1 MAEQSNSQGYSS
13 SLSTVSS
20 NLSDSAANL
29 QANLS
34 TQGRRP
40 IIIRDAQQRAMLH
53 NIRDSLAH
61 LQKASLPSPGSDTS
75 GASGTSTPNKESLS
89 GKDGTSKRNVNYT
102 STALAEIRKSL
113 QTFKKDEH
121 SKDTDLELEATAK
134 VNVKELIQQIC
145 PAENRNGLQ
154 SKFGGLVG
162 PPAIHSPGGKT
173 EKPKNEILATN
184 NGAISPPPPLPPRSR
199 VLTTPP
205 PPLPPREAIS
215 QARGSVRGAS
225 PSQAASTV
233 TSHSAANTVP
243 SATPPSSLE
252 QLAEQTGLST
262 QEIHSILLQHSQ
274 SLQSTKRTQ
283 PVPPPPAQMSP
294 SYHEQY
300 TPNMDHRQH
309 QPTAIN
315 MSSQYPIAVP
325 HHREPASPIQ
335 NGNQP
340 PPPNYS
346 SPHLVNA
353 ATPPPPY
360 NTHHQPSPASSIT
373 SGSSNDYL
381 LVSYG
386 GYPPPHTGEYRTPP
400 YPESPSSG
408 SSSPASLQGSHYLH
422 PAAQHMHPAPTPIQA
437 WETKQTSVITH
448 SARSQVLPRPHL
460 HTDPQ
465 FQITGHP
472 TFQVTAR
479 NSQSTHNTGPLRRI
493 PDHQI
498 QFKFSTEAS
507 PMDPPHLRRKG
518 SLETRSDSPVSRT
531 TNQSP
536 LSMISTASTNSDAL
550 PDRPPPPYPGNGRQA
565 NNNGLAGRG
574 AINVDLSEASEPE
587 QSETESES
595 GRTHRCTSPIPQLRI
610 DAETKE
616 EDKVWTKLKHYSPAA
631 FKFYMEQH
639 IENVLKQHKERVS
652 RRIQLEREMSKVE
665 LSDEAKDQ
673 VRKMLKQKET
683 NYLRL
688 KRAKMNRSMFDVIKT
703 LGIGAFGTVSLVRK
717 KVLEKGDFEGE
728 QLYAMKTLRK
738 VDVVRRNQV
747 AHVKAERDM
756 LAEAEL
762 EWVTKLFY
770 SFQDKENLYFI
781 MEYIPGGDLMALL
794 IKMGIF
800 EEPLA
805 RFYIAEL
812 VLAIESVHK
821 MGFIHRD
828 IKPDNVLIDKDGHL
842 KLTDFGLCTGFRWT
856 HNSKYYQEGGHNRQD
871 SMDPQ
876 DVSSDPC
883 HCPKELPKILEK
895 RRRKEQQRCLAHSLV
910 GTPNYIAPEVLL
922 RSGYTRSCDW
932 WSVGVILY
940 EMLVGQPPFFANTP
954 KETQIKVVNWK
965 TTLNIPPESGLS
977 LAAQDLI
984 LRLCTGPLDR
994 IGTNG
999 AEEIKA
1005 HSFFKKT
1012 EFTDLRKQKAPYK
1025 PVIKYATDTSNFD
1038 EVEEQDQPPYQTDD
1052 LRQRGHFPEHAFSEF
1067 TFRRFFDDGAPA
1079 RPLSIAESLS
1089 YFKSLSLSNNNINN
1103 SSHPAQS
1110 NAQAEERTPQNSYHE
1125 VEESRS
1131 SSGNPVYV

>member
-400 YPESPSSG
+400 YPESPSS
-408 SSSPASLQGSHYLH
+408 
-422 PAAQHMHPAPTPIQA
+422 
-437 WETKQTSVITH
+437 
-448 SARSQVLPRPHL
+448 
-460 HTDPQ
+460 DPQ